1 MKAMI
6 LAAGRGERMRP
17 LTDHSPKP
25 MLKVAGKPLIE
36 HHIIKL
42 AKAGIVDIVI
52 NHAWLGEQIEDY
64 LKDGSEWGVSIL
76 YSRETQGALE
86 TAGGI
91 INALPLLVEK
101 NEPNAPFLVVN
112 GDIYTDFTYTKLPML
127 SDDCL
132 ANIWLTNN
140 PEHNVKGDFL
150 IAKSSLENVHFFAD
164 DITKKRA
171 NENINETVNGNINK
185 SIKVHNIIG
194 EHATAQGYQS
204 FTYSGIGLYKPEFF
218 TVAPNESVLAL
229 GPLLRQT
236 AKNFQL
242 CGQTLSNYWVDVGTP
257 SRLAALNQHLTR
269 QTNNMRH
276 Q

>member
-42 AKAGIVDIVI
+42 AKAGITDIVI
-52 NHAWLGEQIEDY
+52 NHAWLGEQIEEY
-64 LKDGSEWGVSIL
+64 LKDGSEWNVSIR

-91 INALPLLVEK
+91 INALPLLLEK
-101 NEPNAPFLVVN
+101 TEPNAPFLVVN
-112 GDIYTDFTYTKLPML
+112 GDIYTDFTYTNLPSL
-127 SDDCL
+127 SEDCL
-132 ANIWLTNN
+132 ANIWLINN
-140 PEHNVKGDFL
+140 PEHNLKGDFL
-150 IAKSSLENVHFFAD
+150 IAKSSLKNVYVH
-164 DITKKRA
+164 A
-171 NENINETVNGNINK
+171 NDVTNISVNESVNEGASE
-185 SIKVHNIIG
+185 SIKVHNIVG
-194 EHATAQGYQS
+194 EHVTSQSYQS

-218 TVAPNESVLAL
+218 KAASNESVLPL

-236 AKNFQL
+236 AKNLQL
-242 CGQTLSNYWVDVGTP
+242 SGQILSNYWVDVGTP
-257 SRLAALNQHLTR
+257 SRLAALNQYLTR

-276 Q
+276 K